1 MKGIKKLLTGILAA
15 TMIMGCTVTS
25 FADDAVQPQGGESYS
40 EQGSEDSQ
48 GTETAATASIT
59 ITNAKKGQ
67 EYKAYRVFD
76 FVPSS
81 SDMSSGV
88 YKLSSK
94 FAGFT
99 SASFSVE
106 NGVIAGKIT
115 ESKDGQPTAAA
126 QAAAVQ
132 LGKDVMNFVADKKI
146 SEDGSNT
153 AQKDESLKISV
164 DAFGYYVVNSSLGVA
179 VAVDTTH
186 PNANIAEKNDIPHT
200 EKKVQEGNAWG
211 DTSDANI
218 GDKVYYKSIVK
229 IPVGGVH
236 NVTFRDEM
244 TDSLTL
250 DTKSIAIS
258 VGNDKA
264 EPITPDIDNHGFT
277 IKFKDSYTSD
287 PTIHKDTV
295 TEIEITYSATLN
307 ENAVIKGNEKTNEYG
322 SGNDNKSRITY
333 GNNTETDWDFTR
345 TYTYPVKIVKINS
358 QQEAL
363 EGAEFTLAK
372 EAAPDSLIS
381 FVKTGDVYRVANN
394 GETGVTSSIVVG
406 KNGIRIEGLDRDVY
420 RLTETKAPEGYNL
433 LTPDAN
439 DITKHYVTFT
449 IAATPVCNADTEA
462 LKAILDKNVPVV
474 TYTSDYLKSNDNTS
488 GSFTIEEGL
497 KVVNTTGTLLPSTGG
512 IGTTIFYIVGGILI
526 IAGVAYFILRR
537 KTNAD

>member
-25 FADDAVQPQGGESYS
+25 FADDAVQP
-40 EQGSEDSQ
+40 SQ
-48 GTETAATASIT
+48 GTETATTASIT
-59 ITNAKKGQ
+59 IENAKKGQ

-76 FVPSS
+76 FIPSN

-94 FAGFT
+94 FADFT
-99 SASFSVE
+99 SNSFKVE
-106 NGVIAGKIT
+106 NGVIAGTIT
-115 ESKDGQPTAAA
+115 ESENGKPTVAA

-132 LGKDVMNFVADKKI
+132 LGKDVMNFVAKKGI
-146 SEDGSNT
+146 SEDGSNI
-153 AQKDESLKISV
+153 AKEDASLEISV

-186 PNANIAEKNDIPHT
+186 PNATIAEKNDIPHT

-250 DTKSIAIS
+250 DPKSIAIS
-258 VGNDKA
+258 VGDDKA
-264 EPITPDIDNHGFT
+264 ESITPDTDNHGFT
-277 IKFKDSYTSD
+277 IIFKDSYTSD
-287 PTIHKDTV
+287 PAIHKDKV

-307 ENAVIKGNEKTNEYG
+307 EKAVIKGDETTNEYG

-333 GNNTETDWDFTR
+333 GNNTGTEWDFTR

-358 QQEAL
+358 QKEAL
-363 EGAEFTLAK
+363 EGARFTLAK
-372 EAAPDSLIS
+372 ESEPGSLIS
-381 FVKTGDVYRVANN
+381 FVRTGDVYRVANN
-394 GETGVTSSIVVG
+394 GETGVTSIEVG
-406 KNGIRIEGLDRDVY
+406 KKGIRIEGLDRDVY
-420 RLTETKAPEGYNL
+420 RLTETKAPDGYNL
-433 LTPDAN
+433 LTPDA
-439 DITKHYVTFT
+439 DDVTKHYVTFT
-449 IAATPVCNADTEA
+449 IAAKPVCNVDTEA
-462 LKAILDKNVPVV
+462 LKTIQNENVPVV
-474 TYTSDYLKSNDNTS
+474 TYTSDYLKSTDSES

-512 IGTTIFYIVGGILI
+512 IGTTIFYIVGGLLI
-526 IAGVAYFILRR
+526 VAGVAYFIVRR
-537 KTNAD
+537 KADAE